1 MKNKALVLVL
11 SGAVIFG
18 LLAAMSVS
26 KYTSAGAQ
34 GGDVVD
40 MVVARVEI
48 PLGTQLNPDQLSA
61 VQVPKST
68 MPDQA
73 FTKPEDLVGRVAIN
87 AIGPKEPLTEFRLAP
102 KGSLAGLA
110 ALVPEGYRAI
120 TVRVDDEAG
129 VAGLLAPGMLVDLIS
144 VVTPPDSVNMGPISK
159 IVLQNVKVLA
169 TGQNMSLPK
178 DQVEAARVNTV
189 TLLATPQ
196 EAEKVVLSSY
206 DAKLRLIVRNYV
218 DQKTYDTAGVTKR
231 SVLTGD
237 EAQRLPGPA
246 SEAQPARPQQDT
258 YVAPRRFRS
267 VSSLPPANWLEG
279 EVKQK
284 SAPPPPPKP
293 TTQIEVFTGGKKN
306 TVEFP
311 HPQ

>member
-34 GGDVVD
+34 GGDLVD

-48 PLGTQLNPDQLSA
+48 PLGTQLNPDQLST
-61 VQVPKST
+61 VQVSKGA
-68 MPDQA
+68 MPEQA
-73 FTKPEDLVGRVAIN
+73 FSKPEDLVGRVAIN

-144 VVTPPDSVNMGPISK
+144 VVTPPDNTNMGPISK

-237 EAQRLPGPA
+237 EAQRLPSSSA
-246 SEAQPARPQQDT
+246 AEIQPARPQQDT

-267 VSSLPPANWLEG
+267 TGSLPPANWLEG
-279 EVKQK
+279 EAKQK
-284 SAPPPPPKP
+284 PAPTPPPKP
-293 TTQIEVFTGGKKN
+293 TTQIEVFNGGKKN

-311 HPQ
+311 HP

>member
-26 KYTSAGAQ
+26 KYTSTNAQ
-34 GGDVVD
+34 VGDLVN
-40 MVVARVEI
+40 MVVARVEV
-48 PLGTQLNPDQLSA
+48 PLGAQLNPDQLSV
-61 VQVPKST
+61 VQVPKSS

-73 FTKPEDLVGRVAIN
+73 FGKVEDLVGRVAVN
-87 AIGPKEPLTEFRLAP
+87 AVGPKEPITEFRLAP

-129 VAGLLAPGMLVDLIS
+129 VAGLLAPGMLVDLLS
-144 VVTPPDSVNMGPISK
+144 VVTPPDNSNMGPISK

-169 TGQNMSLPK
+169 TGQNMALPK
-178 DQVEAARVNTV
+178 EQVEAAKVNTV
-189 TLLATPQ
+189 TLLVTPQ
-196 EAEKVVLSSY
+196 EAEKVVLGSY
-206 DAKLRLIVRNYV
+206 EAKLRLIVRNYV
-218 DQKTYDTAGVTKR
+218 DQKTYETTGINRRTVLNGDTAQLLP
-231 SVLTGD
+231 SASA
-237 EAQRLPGPA
+237 EAKPVK
-246 SEAQPARPQQDT
+246 PQQDT
-258 YVAPRRFRS
+258 APRRYRA
-267 VSSLPPANWLEG
+267 LPPANWLEG

-284 SAPPPPPKP
+284 AAPTPSPKP
-293 TTQIEVFTGGKKN
+293 TTQIDVFNGGKKN

-311 HPQ
+311 Q